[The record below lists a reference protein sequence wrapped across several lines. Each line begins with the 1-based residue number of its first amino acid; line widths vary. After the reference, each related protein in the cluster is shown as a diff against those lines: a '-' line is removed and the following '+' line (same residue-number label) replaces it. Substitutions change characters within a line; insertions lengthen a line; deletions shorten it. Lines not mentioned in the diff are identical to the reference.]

1 MTRLTEKA
9 TATAACT
16 ALAAAI
22 VLHLLGQ
29 RTGLQAFSALQA
41 YAVLSLGVAWM
52 AWLRARLGRLSAEEQ
67 RDAELARTEHQTGAL
82 FEAADT
88 EPFSTAR
95 TAALLE
101 RWAVP
106 AVPLLLAAA
115 LAFIAR
121 RGWTSDDALLAQPT
135 ESLLGA
141 AASGGLA
148 FALFLV
154 SRYLLGL
161 ARNPDERLARAPG
174 VMLGLASLGAALGTA
189 TAVATHLG
197 FPVADHS
204 LARLLWLALAVLAIE
219 QLALFL
225 VTLYAPRSRQR
236 GQRHPYESRLG
247 ALLTDPA
254 AWARQLADSFDY
266 QFGVSVSESVS
277 MRFLRRALLPLIML
291 QAVALYLMSCLVFLG
306 PEEAGLLEHLGQPHP
321 TRGELTSGFHLKA
334 PWPFETVR
342 RVPAN
347 RIQVAR
353 VGFDPEADEIRP
365 ATLLWTV
372 PHYRQEDTFLTA
384 SAASAQEGDATS
396 VGLLSFNAPVEYR
409 ITNLYQFI
417 YGHAEPAALVRD
429 LAYRAL
435 TRELAGRDFVRVLG
449 ADRLN
454 VGDEVRQRIQ
464 RDADRHGLGIEILFV
479 GVQGVHPPVAV
490 APAFQS
496 VVGALEQREASILE
510 ARAYTNSTLP
520 LAGAEA
526 ERIRLEAEAVRVRRA
541 ELAKAD
547 ADLFAQ
553 RLQAYRVAPDVF
565 TSDLYLGTVVRAL
578 AGTRKF
584 VLDHPQAREVLT
596 FNFEEKAYPDLFDLG
611 PSPEEDARP

>member
-9 TATAACT
+9 TATAAIT
-16 ALAAAI
+16 AFVAAL
-22 VLHLLGQ
+22 VLHVLGQ
-29 RTGLQAFSALQA
+29 RTGLLVMGALQPF
-41 YAVLSLGVAWM
+41 AVLGLVVAWV
-52 AWLRARLGRLSAEEQ
+52 AWLRARLGRLSADER
-67 RDAELARTEHQTGAL
+67 RDADLARTEQTTGAL
-82 FEAADT
+82 FEAADA

-95 TAALLE
+95 TAAQVE

-106 AVPLLLAAA
+106 TVPLVLAVTLGFVAW
-115 LAFIAR
+115 
-121 RGWTSDDALLAQPT
+121 RGWNSDDALLAQPA

-141 AASGGLA
+141 ASLGGLA
-148 FALFLV
+148 FGLFLI

-161 ARNPDERLARAPG
+161 ARNPTERLARAPG
-174 VMLGLASLGAALGTA
+174 VVLGLASLGAAAGAA

-197 FPVADHS
+197 FAAADRG
-204 LARLLWLALAVLAIE
+204 LAHLLWIVLGVLAIE

-225 VTLYAPRSRQR
+225 VTLYAPRSRRQ
-236 GQRHPYESRLG
+236 GLPLPYESRLG

-266 QFGVSVSESVS
+266 QFGVRVSESVS
-277 MRFLRRALLPLIML
+277 MRFLRRALLPLVLL
-291 QAVALYLMSCLVFLG
+291 QTVVLYLMSCLVFLG
-306 PEEAGLLEHLGQPHP
+306 PEEAGILEHLGRPHP
-321 TRGELTSGFHLKA
+321 TRGALTSGFHLKA

-342 RVPAN
+342 RVPAQ
-347 RIQVAR
+347 RILVAR
-353 VGFDPEADEIRP
+353 VGFEPEADEMRP

-409 ITNLYQFI
+409 ITNVYQFI
-417 YGHAEPAALVRD
+417 YGHAEPGALVRD
-429 LAYRAL
+429 MAYRAL
-435 TRELAGRDFVRVLG
+435 TRELAGRDFVQVLG
-449 ADRLN
+449 ADRLS
-454 VGDEVRQRIQ
+454 VGEQVRQRIQ
-464 RDADRHGLGIEILFV
+464 QDADRHGLGIEVLFV

-520 LAGAEA
+520 LANAEA
-526 ERIRLEAEAVRVRRA
+526 DRVRLVAEGGRVRQA

-553 RLQAYRVAPDVF
+553 RLEAYRVAPAVF

-578 AGTRKF
+578 SGTRKF
-584 VLDHPQAREVLT
+584 ILDHPQAREVLT

-611 PSPEEDARP
+611 PPPEEDARP